1 MLPRRSLAPLRTSL
15 AFVSGGSQA
24 AGKRPERPSV
34 VAFSESD
41 EPTHESKQGVA
52 EEKLQKEEKV
62 QKAVLKAGRRSWV
75 NAEEE
80 SEEEKEDDEA
90 S

>member
-1 MLPRRSLAPLRTSL
+1 MY
-15 AFVSGGSQA
+15 
-24 AGKRPERPSV
+24 
-34 VAFSESD
+34 
-41 EPTHESKQGVA
+41 ESKQGVA

-80 SEEEKEDDEA
+80 SEEEEEDDEA